1 MSKSRKTRHDVIDA
15 AEMAEV
21 QRVALAA
28 AKAGN
33 MPGAAIVER
42 MWRRRRQTV
51 AIDLPPLDD
60 AKGIAAAQSAVIA
73 AVAAEKITPRDGL
86 VYARLLEYRRRALET
101 VEYEA
106 SLAEIEEANAE
117 RAEQEKARRR

>member
-1 MSKSRKTRHDVIDA
+1 MTRTRKARREVIGE

-42 MWRRRRQTV
+42 IWRRRRQSV
-51 AIDLPPLDD
+51 SIDLPPVDD

-73 AVAAEKITPRDGL
+73 AVAAEKITPRDAL

-106 SLAEIEEANAE
+106 SLAEIEDANAE
-117 RAEQEKARRR
+117 RAAREKAQRR

>member
-1 MSKSRKTRHDVIDA
+1 MNKAPAPDSDVIGE
-15 AEMAEV
+15 AEIADV

-33 MPGAAIVER
+33 MPSATLVER

-51 AIDLPPLDD
+51 GIDLPPIDD

-106 SLAEIEEANAE
+106 TLAEIEEANAL
-117 RAEQEKARRR
+117 RAEYEKERRR

>member
-1 MSKSRKTRHDVIDA
+1 MSKPRKPRHEVIDA
-15 AEMAEV
+15 AAMADV

-33 MPGAAIVER
+33 MPGATIVER

-51 AIDLPPLDD
+51 ALDLPPVDD
-60 AKGIAAAQSAVIA
+60 AKGIAAAQSAIIA
-73 AVAAEKITPRDGL
+73 AVAAERITPRDGL
-86 VYARLLEYRRRALET
+86 IYARLIEYRRRALET

-106 SLAEIEEANAE
+106 SLAEIEEANAM
-117 RAEQEKARRR
+117 RAEHERARRR

>member
-1 MSKSRKTRHDVIDA
+1 MSKTRRARREVIGE
-15 AEMAEV
+15 AEMADV

-33 MPGAAIVER
+33 MPGATIVER

-51 AIDLPPLDD
+51 ALDLPPVDD
-60 AKGIAAAQSAVIA
+60 AKGIAAAQSAIIA

-86 VYARLLEYRRRALET
+86 IYARLIEYRRRALET

-106 SLAEIEEANAE
+106 SLAEIEEANAV
-117 RAEQEKARRR
+117 RAEHERARRR